1 LFDSP
6 ATLRNDLKMKPRT
19 SDRQPPATENRRP
32 KRVNG
37 CAGVR
42 YLLFGISVGLFISVF
57 PFSAYAAGSAG
68 HVVVIVWD
76 GMRPDF
82 ISQEHTPALW
92 QLAQDGVRFANHHAV
107 YPSSTEVNGTAIAT
121 GAYPQ
126 NSSIIANR
134 EYRPAI
140 NPLSAVDTQDANT
153 IRKGDNAN
161 DMHYL
166 LRATVA
172 ETLQAAG
179 LPTVIA
185 GSKSVALLFDRR
197 EGPAGQRVGV
207 TLFEGKVLPS
217 SLQAAITNA
226 LGDFPNAESTRS
238 LLPNEARDDWTTR
251 ALLGPLWSNG
261 VPAYSLLW
269 LSEPDYSQHPAAPG
283 SPKALAA
290 LESSDRKLAAVLA
303 ELEHRKLRDKTDVF
317 VVSDHGFSTIER
329 AVDICAELQKA
340 GFPAQ
345 RGFTSPPQPGQILV
359 NGVAGSVLFYIIGHD
374 DAIARKLVEFL
385 QKQDFTGV
393 ILAREKMEGAFVLGE
408 VNVNSAAAPDVMFA
422 LRWSTNTSRL
432 GAPGMLMVDGGPA
445 TRGGAHTS
453 LSRFDMH
460 NTLIAAGPDLKRRF
474 TDTDPTGNTD
484 LAPTILWLLGV
495 KPEAP
500 MDGRV
505 LSEALTVDAPPVSK
519 PLTRR
524 IEAAGKIGDATWMQY
539 LQISHVNDTIYFDE
553 GNGGLIPAK

>member
-1 LFDSP
+1 
-6 ATLRNDLKMKPRT
+6 M
-19 SDRQPPATENRRP
+19 SDRQQPTPGNHRP
-32 KRVNG
+32 KLINRWS
-37 CAGVR
+37 GVR
-42 YLLFGISVGLFISVF
+42 RLLSVVSTGLFISVF
-57 PFSAYAAGSAG
+57 SFSAGADGSAG

-82 ISQEHTPALW
+82 ISQEHTPTLW
-92 QLAQDGVRFANHHAV
+92 QLAQNGVRFANHHPV

-126 NSSIIANR
+126 NSGIIANS

-140 NPLSAVDTQDANT
+140 NPLKAVDTQDANT
-153 IRKGDNAN
+153 IRKGDNVS

-179 LPTVIA
+179 HPTVIA
-185 GSKSVALLFDRR
+185 GSKAVAQLHDRR
-197 EGPAGQRVGV
+197 ERPAGQHAGV

-217 SLQAAITNA
+217 SLLADITNA
-226 LGDFPNAESTRS
+226 IGKFPGPESLRS
-238 LLPNEARDDWTTR
+238 LLPNEARDDWTTK
-251 ALLGPLWSNG
+251 ALLGPLWSNS
-261 VPAYSLLW
+261 VPVYSLLW

-290 LESSDRKLAAVLA
+290 LESSDRKLAAVLS
-303 ELEHRKLRDKTDVF
+303 ELERRKLRDKTDVF
-317 VVSDHGFSTIER
+317 VVSDHGFSTVER
-329 AVDICAELQKA
+329 GVDVCAELQKA

-345 RGFTSPPQPGQILV
+345 RTFTNPPQLGQILV
-359 NGVAGSVLFYIIGHD
+359 NGVAGSVLLYIIGHD
-374 DAIARKLVEFL
+374 ENMARKLVEFL
-385 QKQDFTGV
+385 QKQDYTGV
-393 ILAREKMEGAFVLGE
+393 IFARNKMEGAFALSD

-422 LRWSTNTSRL
+422 FRWSTNTSRL
-432 GAPGMLMVDGGPA
+432 GVPGMLTVDGGPG

-460 NTLIAAGPDLKRRF
+460 NTLVAAGPDLKHGF

-484 LAPTILWLLGV
+484 LAPTILWLLDV
-495 KPEAP
+495 KPEGP

-519 PLTRR
+519 PLVRR
-524 IEAAGKIGDATWMQY
+524 IETSSKISDATWTQY
-539 LQISHVNDTIYFDE
+539 LQISQVNDTIYFDE
-553 GNGGLIPAK
+553 GNGGLISGK

>member
-1 LFDSP
+1 
-6 ATLRNDLKMKPRT
+6 MKPRT
-19 SDRQPPATENRRP
+19 SDRQQPTPDNRRP
-32 KRVNG
+32 NPVNG
-37 CAGVR
+37 RSGVR
-42 YLLFGISVGLFISVF
+42 CLLFGISVALFVGVF
-57 PFSAYAAGSAG
+57 SFSASAAGRAG

-82 ISQEHTPALW
+82 ISKEHTPALW
-92 QLAQDGVRFANHHAV
+92 QLAQDGVMFANHHPV

-126 NSSIIANR
+126 NSGIIANR

-140 NPLSAVDTQDANT
+140 NLLSAVDTQDANT
-153 IRKGDNAN
+153 IRKGDSIT

-166 LRATVA
+166 SRATVA

-179 LPTVIA
+179 HPTVIA
-185 GSKSVALLFDRR
+185 GSKAVARLHDRR
-197 EGPAGQRVGV
+197 ERPADQRAGV
-207 TLFEGKVLPS
+207 TLFEGKVLPP
-217 SLQAAITNA
+217 SLLVDITNA
-226 LGDFPNAESTRS
+226 IGKFPGAESTRS
-238 LLPNEARDDWTTR
+238 LLPNEARDEWTTR

-269 LSEPDYSQHPAAPG
+269 LSEPDFSQHPAAPG

-303 ELEHRKLRDKTDVF
+303 ELERRKLRDQTDVF
-317 VVSDHGFSTIER
+317 VVSDHGFSTVER
-329 AVDICAELQKA
+329 GVDVCAELQKA

-345 RGFTSPPQPGQILV
+345 RSFTGPPQPGQILV
-359 NGVAGSVLFYIIGHD
+359 NGVAGSVLLYIVGHD
-374 DAIARKLVEFL
+374 GATSRKLVEFL
-385 QKQDFTGV
+385 QKQDYTGV
-393 ILAREKMEGAFVLGE
+393 VLARDKVEGAFALSDL
-408 VNVNSAAAPDVMFA
+408 NVNSAAAPDVMFA
-422 LRWSTNTSRL
+422 LRWSTNNSRL
-432 GAPGMLMVDGGPA
+432 GAPGMLTVDGGPG

-460 NTLIAAGPDLKRRF
+460 NTLIAAGPDLKRGF

-495 KPEAP
+495 KPEGP

-505 LSEALTVDAPPVSK
+505 LSEALTVAAPPVSRT
-519 PLTRR
+519 PTRR
-524 IEAAGKIGDATWMQY
+524 VEASSKIDDATWTQY
-539 LQISHVNDTIYFDE
+539 LQISQVNDTVYFDE
-553 GNGGLIPAK
+553 GNGGLVPAK

>member
-6 ATLRNDLKMKPRT
+6 ALLRNDLKMKPRT
-19 SDRQPPATENRRP
+19 SDLQHPTPDNRRLKP
-32 KRVNG
+32 VNG
-37 CAGVR
+37 WSCVR
-42 YLLFGISVGLFISVF
+42 RSLFSISAALFISF
-57 PFSAYAAGSAG
+57 FSFSACAAGSAG

-92 QLAQDGVRFANHHAV
+92 QLAQDGVMFANHHAV

-126 NSSIIANR
+126 NSGLVANR

-140 NPLSAVDTQDANT
+140 NPLNAVDTQDANT
-153 IRKGDNAN
+153 IRKGDNAS

-179 LPTVIA
+179 HPTVIA
-185 GSKSVALLFDRR
+185 GSKAVVLLHDRR
-197 EGPAGQRVGV
+197 ERPADQRAGV
-207 TLFEGKVLPS
+207 TLFEGKVLPP
-217 SLQAAITNA
+217 SLKAAITNA
-226 LGDFPNAESTRS
+226 LGSFPSAESTRS
-238 LLPNEARDDWTTR
+238 LLPNEARDEWTTR

-303 ELEHRKLRDKTDVF
+303 ELERRKRRDKTDVF
-317 VVSDHGFSTIER
+317 VVSDHGFSTVER
-329 AVDICAELQKA
+329 GVDVCAELQKA

-359 NGVAGSVLFYIIGHD
+359 NGVAGSVLLYIVGHD
-374 DAIARKLVEFL
+374 GATSRKLVEFL

-393 ILAREKMEGAFVLGE
+393 IFARDKMEGAFALGE
-408 VNVNSAAAPDVMFA
+408 ANVNSAAAPDVMFA
-422 LRWSTNTSRL
+422 FRWSTNTSRL
-432 GAPGMLMVDGGPA
+432 GALGMLTVDGGRN
-445 TRGGAHTS
+445 TSGGAHTS

-460 NTLIAAGPDLKRRF
+460 NTLVAAGPDLKRRF

-495 KPEAP
+495 KPAAP

-505 LSEALTVDAPPVSK
+505 LSEALTVEAPPVSK
-519 PLTRR
+519 PLARR
-524 IEAAGKIGDATWMQY
+524 IEASSKIGDATWTQY
-539 LQISHVNDTIYFDE
+539 LQISQVNDTIYFDE
-553 GNGGLIPAK
+553 GNGRLIPAK